1 MVMMNRKLLV
11 LSALTL
17 FALQVTAQ
25 TNNYGIWYEAGA
37 SYKIIKGLKAEVSG
51 SLRTDENASHI
62 ESFYFQGGLNY
73 KIVECFSVGAFYR
86 LIEKEEDDNAFHP
99 RHRWFVELNGELPVN
114 RFTLSARYRF
124 QQQTKTYIEDPE
136 DDQPGYYNR
145 VKLKLDFD
153 VPKIPLEPFISAEAF
168 SQTFA
173 SNGIMIEKTR
183 LGGGLAYNVI
193 KKHKVSVEYIYQKS
207 EVSKPEK
214 FNIIAIGY
222 SVKL

>member
-1 MVMMNRKLLV
+1 MNRKILV
-11 LSALTL
+11 LSAMTL
-17 FALQVTAQ
+17 FAIQLTAQ

-37 SYKIIKGLKAEVSG
+37 DYKIFKGLKAEVSG

-73 KIVECFSVGAFYR
+73 KIVDCFSVGAFYR
-86 LIEKEEDDNAFHP
+86 LIEKEEDDNVFHP
-99 RHRWFVELNGELPVN
+99 RHRWFIEMKGELPVN

-124 QQQTKTYIEDPE
+124 QQQAKTYIKDPE

-145 VKLKLDFD
+145 LKLKLDFD
-153 VPKIPLEPFISAEAF
+153 VPEIPLEPFISAEVF

-183 LGGGLAYNVI
+183 LGGGLSYKVS
-193 KKHKVSVEYIYQKS
+193 KKQEVSVEYIYQKS
-207 EVSKPEK
+207 EESKPEK
-214 FNIIAIGY
+214 FNIIALSYFI
-222 SVKL
+222 KL